1 MDVYDGQTRLPLFLS
16 SLAWSMFTYDHL
28 IVVCLIVSFPIG
40 IMAKRNM
47 TQVLINQSYTY
58 KSNKWLLE
66 RLGRLFQ
73 LAMGPSRIIYYK
85 STLYTPVA
93 LFV

>member
-28 IVVCLIVSFPIG
+28 IVLFPIG
-40 IMAKRNM
+40 MMAKRNM
-47 TQVLINQSYTY
+47 TQILINQGYTY
-58 KSNKWLLE
+58 LLSNKWLLE
-66 RLGRLFQ
+66 RLRTLFQ
-73 LAMGPSRIIYYK
+73 LAMGPSRLIYYK